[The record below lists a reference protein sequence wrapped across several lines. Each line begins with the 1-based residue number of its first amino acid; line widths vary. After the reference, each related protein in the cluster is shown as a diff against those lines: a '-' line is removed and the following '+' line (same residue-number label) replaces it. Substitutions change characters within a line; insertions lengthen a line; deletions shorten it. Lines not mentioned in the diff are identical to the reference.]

1 MELKDKQYF
10 VNVYNKISASVT
22 TVNEKI
28 VARQKGKA
36 SVEDLLATVAL
47 EQLAMQHETLIALA
61 ILVADPGS
69 GADALPVV
77 PKKIIGFN

>member
-1 MELKDKQYF
+1 MQLKDKQYF
-10 VNVYNKISASVT
+10 VNIYNKISASVT

-47 EQLAMQHETLIALA
+47 AWLIHQR
-61 ILVADPGS
+61 
-69 GADALPVV
+69 
-77 PKKIIGFN
+77 